1 MYLKTNNLKSSFEEN
16 QKDTDKAYYKKSFLK
31 YAVSVIIFL
40 VKKKQTN
47 LRFSLTETFIGFNLP
62 VSKILYNICYKP

>member
-40 VKKKQTN
+40 VKKKTN
-47 LRFSLTETFIGFNLP
+47 KLDLTL
-62 VSKILYNICYKP
+62 

>member
-31 YAVSVIIFL
+31 YAVSVIIF
-40 VKKKQTN
+40 QTN
-47 LRFSLTETFIGFNLP
+47 LILRFSLTETFIGFNLP